1 MATRVFA
8 TAGARPP
15 PSSRVS
21 PAMRRVG
28 ASLGVGDEHAEAV
41 RTELRRCGVEVL
53 ADAVEGSLHEEP
65 ARPGRAL
72 GEEVELL
79 VIEEEGHLVA
89 ELTAAG
95 DGERNSGR
103 GERRPHLVHAV
114 RYLAGV
120 GRAEVGPDVGS
131 GNHGA

>member
-21 PAMRRVG
+21 PAMRRAG

-41 RTELRRCGVEVL
+41 RTELRRGGVEVL

-72 GEEVELL
+72 GEEVEL
-79 VIEEEGHLVA
+79 VRRQVEGHLVA
-89 ELTAAG
+89 ELTAAD
-95 DGERNSGR
+95 DGERDPGR
-103 GERRPHLVHAV
+103 RER
-114 RYLAGV
+114 
-120 GRAEVGPDVGS
+120 
-131 GNHGA
+131 